1 MKKMTRNKKNIIE
14 FTIMIIVI
22 DMILKEK
29 MLIYYNTARRN
40 ILKILYNYLSLFL
53 IKNQSALFCLVQLT
67 FSLI

>member
-29 MLIYYNTARRN
+29 MLIYNTARRN